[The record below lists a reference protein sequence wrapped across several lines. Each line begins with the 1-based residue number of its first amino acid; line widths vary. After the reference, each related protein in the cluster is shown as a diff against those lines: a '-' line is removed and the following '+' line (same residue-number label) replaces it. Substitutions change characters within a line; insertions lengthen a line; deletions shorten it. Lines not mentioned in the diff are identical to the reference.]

1 MFIFVQ
7 KYNTR
12 HPATMPIQARF
23 CSNIIIFNGIV
34 AGGTKPESERNLYI
48 APLNLLAAM
57 PIQARFC
64 RKEVINNAIAARTY
78 DVHQV
83 SLF

>member
-1 MFIFVQ
+1 MQ

-23 CSNIIIFNGIV
+23 CSNIIIFKGIV
-34 AGGTKPESERNLYI
+34 AGGAKPEPQRNLSI
-48 APLNLLAAM
+48 ARLNLLAAM

-64 RKEVINNAIAARTY
+64 RKELINNAIAARTY
-78 DVHQV
+78 DVHQI
-83 SLF
+83 SRF